1 MPALAAPLPIIRPIT
16 DLRTQLNDVCTQA
29 TATQEPVVLTKN
41 GTASYVLND
50 SAAYETAGR
59 RNRVDLDLREAEI
72 EARYRPEAVL
82 DLAWRPRAH
91 LDRESIAIYLGV
103 ECGNPPA
110 ALAAVQRIDA
120 AVERAR
126 ALPDAGGRFRME
138 GLDAKEYRTVHANPY
153 TVYYRFDDTTLTV
166 YRVLHQRQSID
177 TYALVDLPG

>member
-1 MPALAAPLPIIRPIT
+1 M
-16 DLRTQLNDVCTQA
+16 
-29 TATQEPVVLTKN
+29 
-41 GTASYVLND
+41 
-50 SAAYETAGR
+50 
-59 RNRVDLDLREAEI
+59 
-72 EARYRPEAVL
+72 L

-153 TVYYRFDDTTLTV
+153 TVYYRFDDMTLAV
-166 YRVLHQRQSID
+166 YRVLHQRQNID
-177 TYALVDLPG
+177 THSLIDLPE